1 MFRDSDKLGKLT
13 ILIGLLTIF
22 IIVLFYQFMDLP
34 IAKEAHKLQGS
45 LLVTVGKII
54 SSLASHQTVMTI
66 TFLTLLIGVYDT
78 AVNGQSTRSR
88 SFLFIAL
95 ATGSAMLI
103 GDELKWF
110 FGRCRPPLF
119 FKDGSYGF
127 TWFSDEYLKNSFPSG
142 HTLRAFSLT
151 SAIALL
157 LPKKRYIPLSVAVLV
172 AISRVIVGKHYPS
185 DVIFGSFIGLTCTAW
200 SYFFIFAK
208 TKCTR

>member
-1 MFRDSDKLGKLT
+1 MFRDSDKLGKWTLFT
-13 ILIGLLTIF
+13 GILTIF
-22 IIVLFYQFMDLP
+22 MIVLLFQFIDLP
-34 IAKEAHKLQGS
+34 IAKAAHKLQNTF
-45 LLVTVGKII
+45 LVTVCKVI
-54 SSLASHQTVMTI
+54 SDLVSEQVVQTI
-66 TFLTLLIGVYDT
+66 AFFTLLSGVYDT
-78 AVNGQSTRSR
+78 VVNGQSMRSR
-88 SFLFIAL
+88 SLLFIAL

-127 TWFSDEYLKNSFPSG
+127 TWFSTEYLKNSFPSG

-157 LPKKRYIPLSVAVLV
+157 LPKKRYIPIIAAVLV
-172 AISRVIVGKHYPS
+172 AISRVVVGKHYPS
-185 DVIFGSFIGLTCTAW
+185 DVIFGAFIGMTCTAW

-208 TKCTR
+208 TRCPR